1 MHMSAT
7 CDSNH
12 KNLSTR
18 RYVCYSSLFC
28 SLSINPIHLIVPM
41 SPHKLMGIYMEG
53 LILGVNTMYM
63 LFCFFKL
70 FPIGRIELI
79 VVLSL
84 LSGSLP
90 QYAVFPVV
98 GWRKEDLSQMRAMAE
113 GKRRGGQWRRR
124 QDERQHDVASRP
136 DSPKNV
142 RWL

>member
-1 MHMSAT
+1 MHKVILRVGGIKIVMHMSAT

-28 SLSINPIHLIVPM
+28 SLSTPIHLKVPM
-41 SPHKLMGIYMEG
+41 NPHKLMGIYMEG

-70 FPIGRIELI
+70 FPIGCIGLRL
-79 VVLSL
+79 VLSL

-90 QYAVFPVV
+90 
-98 GWRKEDLSQMRAMAE
+98 
-113 GKRRGGQWRRR
+113 
-124 QDERQHDVASRP
+124 
-136 DSPKNV
+136 
-142 RWL
+142 